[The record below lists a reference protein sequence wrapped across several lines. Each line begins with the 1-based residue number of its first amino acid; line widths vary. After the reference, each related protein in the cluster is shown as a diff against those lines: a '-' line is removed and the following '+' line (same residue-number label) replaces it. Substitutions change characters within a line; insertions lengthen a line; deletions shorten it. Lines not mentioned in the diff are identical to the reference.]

1 MLKKEI
7 NAIISTELGLY
18 TMAKDVIV
26 GFDAS
31 EAGDVMTIRIGD
43 ELLIFRYEEVAEL
56 IRQERMRNG

>member
-7 NAIISTELGLY
+7 KAVVSEERGIY
-18 TMAKDVIV
+18 TMAKKIIV

-31 EAGDVMTIRIGD
+31 EDGDVMTIRIGD